1 MTEPEAEPTFDM
13 VAAAL
18 RADSADV
25 ATYAQ
30 VFTESLG
37 DVLPPGCVTVE
48 RERTMADRMRGR
60 PGQRRRRRP
69 WSRTLARTPA
79 PRRRCVGWSQEA
91 EEDGDMSRETAHA
104 YRTALVTGASSGI
117 GASIARLLAAAG
129 TDLVVVARR
138 AERLAEKAAQL
149 RGEHKIAV
157 ETLQADLTKPDE
169 LAAVEARLADPA
181 RPVELLVN
189 NAGAGAAGEFER
201 LSVDSAESLIRLNVL
216 ALVRLTHAGLPGML
230 ARRHGGILNVSSMA
244 GFAPSPRVST
254 YAATKALVTLFSE
267 SLHVELRPRGHH
279 I

>member
-1 MTEPEAEPTFDM
+1 
-13 VAAAL
+13 
-18 RADSADV
+18 
-25 ATYAQ
+25 
-30 VFTESLG
+30 
-37 DVLPPGCVTVE
+37 
-48 RERTMADRMRGR
+48 
-60 PGQRRRRRP
+60 
-69 WSRTLARTPA
+69 
-79 PRRRCVGWSQEA
+79 
-91 EEDGDMSRETAHA
+91 MSRETAHA

-129 TDLVVVARR
+129 TDLVMVARR

-254 YAATKALVTLFSE
+254 YAATKAFVTLFSE
-267 SLHVELRPRGHH
+267 SLHVEVRDRGVHVTALCPGFTRSEFHTGRTDVSGLPRFAWLNSDEVARAGLAAVAAGRALSVPGAQYKVAAQLTKIAPRVAVRAATARLRRL
-279 I
+279 